1 MRNLVKLLHKMHKR
15 KKKQMRLNE
24 RKAVMVDRKEL
35 RSFSTLEESVRDN

>member
-1 MRNLVKLLHKMHKR
+1 
-15 KKKQMRLNE
+15 MRLNE